1 MFNNTHNI
9 EDKAEDFVMDSEE
22 SAKEVGRDVRKSAK
36 RIARKSKSEMSDRE
50 DQAAELI
57 SALKSVLNDYS
68 DEKSM
73 STKQEILARATA
85 AKDAVAKEFE
95 HATKEC
101 KATAEKTVHEHPLGT
116 VAAAAGAGILLG
128 YFLKVKK

>member
-9 EDKAEDFVMDSEE
+9 EEKAEDFMVDTEK

-36 RIARKSKSEMSDRE
+36 RIVKKSQSEFSDRE
-50 DQAAELI
+50 DQAGELI
-57 SALKSVLNDYS
+57 AALKSFLNDYTN
-68 DEKSM
+68 EKST
-73 STKQEILARATA
+73 SSRQEILARATA
-85 AKDAVAKEFE
+85 AKDAIAEQIE

-116 VAAAAGAGILLG
+116 VAAAAGAGLLLG
-128 YFLKVKK
+128 YFLRAKK